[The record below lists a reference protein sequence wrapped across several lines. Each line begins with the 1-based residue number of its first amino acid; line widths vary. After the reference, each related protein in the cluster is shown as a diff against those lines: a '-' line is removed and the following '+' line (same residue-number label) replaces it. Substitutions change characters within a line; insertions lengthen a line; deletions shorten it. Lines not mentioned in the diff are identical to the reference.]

1 MRDESYK
8 RSNHGR
14 FAKGNRGGPGRLSGE
29 QRAAANAAVRDTL
42 TPDRIRIIV
51 ASLLKAVIERQD
63 VSAARLL
70 LDRALGRP
78 RAESANPMSM
88 DLPDGLASPHEI
100 AVAAHSLLRALAE
113 GEISPEDAHRSAMV
127 VDTAR
132 KAVETEELAK
142 RVAELEKRAK
152 RRTN

>member
-1 MRDESYK
+1 MTDPSHRNDA
-8 RSNHGR
+8 GR
-14 FAKGNRGGPGRLSGE
+14 FTKGNPGGPGNPRSRRSADLH
-29 QRAAANAAVRDTL
+29 AVVADTL

-78 RAESANPMSM
+78 RAESAKPMSM

-152 RRTN
+152 RRTK